1 MTGLPGLE
9 TALTF
14 QAIEHLQRGDIRGLE
29 APRAPAPGTGDP
41 YRIPLHPR
49 AAARP
54 DIVQAA
60 FLRAYE
66 RIGQLD
72 PHRPFGPWFLTS
84 VLHDAI
90 KAAARRG
97 RFESLERVLEVTSVE
112 YNVAIPA
119 ALFSF
124 SPPPGTAVST
134 FTGGS
139 GADVKRALFE
149 GSGERVVPSNKH

>member
-29 APRAPAPGTGDP
+29 ALVRLHQVRAIRTAYLVT
-41 YRIPLHPR
+41 RERQL
-49 AAARP
+49 AQ

-124 SPPPGTAVST
+124 GAPPVCRFRRSPAEAART
-134 FTGGS
+134 
-139 GADVKRALFE
+139 
-149 GSGERVVPSNKH
+149 